1 MRRRV
6 LHNVGERFDFT
17 HDRIREVAYGRLLR
31 EHQRVLHARI
41 VSSMETLYADRLGEQ
56 VERLAHHAARGELG
70 EKAVIYLRQAGAKA
84 FANSAHS
91 DALAYFTQ
99 ARELLARLDPGAGR
113 DGQRRYLAR

>member
-1 MRRRV
+1 MRRRIF
-6 LHNVGERFDFT
+6 HEVGERFDFT

-31 EHQRVLHARI
+31 ERQRALHARI
-41 VSSMETLYADRLGEQ
+41 ADSMETLYADRLGEQ

-70 EKAVIYLRQAGAKA
+70 EKAVVYLRQAGAKA

-99 ARELLARLDPGAGR
+99 ALELLAEARAGR
-113 DGQRRYLAR
+113 RARP